1 MSGDIHGLQVSQ
13 LSNMLISMINYDN
26 EVYGVWIYRLAP
38 VIFSHVARSIDV
50 YTERIHLIMLNT
62 GILFSSSQQPYIYK
76 EEKSLVDQSNE
87 KQVNIQLTIL
97 LAG

>member
-13 LSNMLISMINYDN
+13 LSNMLISMINYDS

-62 GILFSSSQQPYIYK
+62 GILSSNNQQFYIYK
-76 EEKSLVDQSNE
+76 ELKNVGRS
-87 KQVNIQLTIL
+87 IQ
-97 LAG
+97 